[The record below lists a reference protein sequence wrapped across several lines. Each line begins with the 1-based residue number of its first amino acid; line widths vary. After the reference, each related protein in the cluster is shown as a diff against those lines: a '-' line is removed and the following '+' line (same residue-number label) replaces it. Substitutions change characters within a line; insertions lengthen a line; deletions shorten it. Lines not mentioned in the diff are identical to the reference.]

1 MISRYLA
8 IDQRQVA
15 AFVVSSD
22 KRREGSQFMTDSQ
35 PGFGGLGCGPSQL
48 TEGEPGCIFLPQRV
62 TNPVMNPVES
72 PLGDMYDSAS
82 PAIAT
87 EESPENQE
95 MRIEMATF

>member
-1 MISRYLA
+1 MISQYLA

-22 KRREGSQFMTDSQ
+22 KRREGSQFMTDSR

-48 TEGEPGCIFLPQRV
+48 TEGEPGCMFLLEGV

-72 PLGDMYDSAS
+72 PL
-82 PAIAT
+82 AT
-87 EESPENQE
+87 TYYYC
-95 MRIEMATF
+95 I